1 MYQDA
6 VKVPIG
12 DWAKK
17 IYISMTEKDF
27 SKGEH
32 LTNRQKS
39 GRNVSRLSSRKSIH
53 PHTVCI

>member
-17 IYISMTEKDF
+17 RFTSMTEK
-27 SKGEH
+27 
-32 LTNRQKS
+32 
-39 GRNVSRLSSRKSIH
+39 RLSEAYFKNK
-53 PHTVCI
+53 